1 MSKAE
6 ERVYKYWTAEIQR
19 TKQKLELKERS
30 SHWRENQ
37 EYLTGGLIQRGK
49 TGKVGAV
56 PNELV
61 IACRE
66 LRIGVYPNDP
76 HPGAVVFRPE
86 DEALVD
92 VIENLIYQ
100 ELQLKNVRSVAGQI
114 TQDNQI
120 AGIGFFKVAHKASL
134 EKSTEAPGSE
144 QQAAAQLPLATAEN
158 TLLYVGQAMPPQP
171 TDLHQVHLA
180 IHRKAQGGLE
190 VTNPAYATFDVHCM
204 MHELN
209 SRPLNMDGIV
219 VSRVSP
225 KAFIYDPESTE
236 WDNRLWEAEMTI
248 ESIRDLK
255 ADPYLKYTKQLSS
268 TVSSR
273 EIRIDEES
281 PNATHGSPENLSD
294 EGQNDQ
300 DDPSEQHKY
309 VTIWRIHDIENN
321 KLVVL
326 TEDHPQQVPLLIDD
340 WPYEGIETYIPLVFN
355 DIVDHIEGISD
366 IDLAKPLQEEL
377 NEILARRREHV
388 AKFSKRKLIME
399 KGAWDATAIS
409 QFRNP
414 DTFEVRVPPGAVAK
428 TLIFDPVPFPQ
439 DAYAYEAD
447 LRQHIRRTLGVY
459 EKTAVSGAD
468 TATEAGIMDR
478 YQTENKDERRERMAV
493 AIEQVALSILKLHK
507 KFSSTDLIVRLTG
520 VEGVVWDRIA
530 PDNIPD
536 ALHLTIDVDA
546 WSSANPELRKRQWG
560 ETLPLLLQ
568 APFANQREIIL
579 KTMEV
584 QGIKNPEKYLV
595 NIEQAM
601 AQQMLMG
608 GKGIGSP
615 PAPQGPA
622 GGSQIGQMAGNA
634 SGPRQQAI
642 PSGMGGMV

>member
-1 MSKAE
+1 M
-6 ERVYKYWTAEIQR
+6 
-19 TKQKLELKERS
+19 
-30 SHWRENQ
+30 
-37 EYLTGGLIQRGK
+37 
-49 TGKVGAV
+49 
-56 PNELV
+56 PNELA

-66 LRIGVYPNDP
+66 LRVGVYPNDP

-100 ELQLKNVRSVAGQI
+100 ELQLKKVKPIAGQI

-134 EKSTEAPGSE
+134 DKSAEVPGSE
-144 QQAAAQLPLATAEN
+144 QQVAAQLPLATAEN
-158 TLLYVGQAMPPQP
+158 TLLYVGQAMPPNP

-180 IHRKAQGGLE
+180 IHRKAQAALE

-204 MHELN
+204 MHDLYGGT
-209 SRPLNMDGIV
+209 LKMDGITV
-219 VSRVSP
+219 ARVSP
-225 KAFIYDPESTE
+225 KAFVYDPEATDWE
-236 WDNRLWEAEMTI
+236 HRLYEAEMTI
-248 ESIRDLK
+248 EPIRDLK
-255 ADPYLKYTKQLSS
+255 ADPYLKYTKQLSA

-281 PNATHGSPENLSD
+281 PNATHGAPENLED
-294 EGQNDQ
+294 DDKDDQ
-300 DDPSEQHKY
+300 DDVSERHKY
-309 VTIWRIHDIENN
+309 VTVWRIHDIERN
-321 KLVVL
+321 KLIVL

-340 WPYEGIETYIPLVFN
+340 WPYEDIETYIPLVFN
-355 DIVDHIEGISD
+355 DIVDHIEGMSD

-377 NEILARRREHV
+377 NEILQRRREHV
-388 AKFSKRKLIME
+388 SKFSKRKLIRE
-399 KGAWDATAIS
+399 KGAWDATSKS
-409 QFRNP
+409 QWNNP
-414 DTFEVRVPPGAVAK
+414 DTFEVVVPPGGVAK
-428 TLIFDPVPFPQ
+428 MLIFDPVPFPQ
-439 DAYAYEAD
+439 DAYAYESD
-447 LRQHIRRTLGVY
+447 LRMQIRRILGVY
-459 EKTAVSGAD
+459 EKSAVSKAD
-468 TATEAGIMDR
+468 TATESQIMDR
-478 YQTENKDERRERMAV
+478 YQAEQKGERQERMAI

-520 VEGVVWDRIA
+520 IEGVVWDRIA

-568 APFANQREIIL
+568 APFADQRKVIL

-584 QGIKNPEKYLV
+584 QGIKNPEKFLV

-608 GKGIGSP
+608 GKGMASP
-615 PAPQGPA
+615 PAPAAPA
-622 GGSQIGQMAGNA
+622 SAGQMAGNA
-634 SGPRQQAI
+634 SGPQQQAL
-642 PSGMGGMV
+642 PSGMGGMM